1 MIIDILLIILSI
13 AIAITLPI
21 VEHYQ
26 YKGAKHELRIYL
38 DKKYFLK
45 DKEKEDGIYLVK
57 PNTLFTDY
65 DFTIVKKGE

>member
-1 MIIDILLIILSI
+1 MIINSLLGILSV
-13 AIAITLPI
+13 AIAVFIPVI
-21 VEHYQ
+21 EHFQ
-26 YKGAKHELRIYL
+26 YKGAKHALRIYL

-45 DKEKEDGIYLVK
+45 DKKEEDGIYLVK